1 MSATCKVDSCN
12 GRVIARELCRMHY
25 GRWWRHG
32 DINVARKPRPTHPT
46 IAFCDSA
53 LSSSVQDCINWPFGL
68 DGVGYGRLYINGRR
82 VSAHRYVCETAH
94 GQAPPEKSQVAHSC
108 GNRRCV
114 NPAHLRW
121 ASQSENEADK
131 IAHGRSARGSA
142 NGCAKLTAQDVAE
155 IRSSKMSGAALA
167 RKFNVRDGQIS
178 RIRKGQRWAH
188 LS

>member
-1 MSATCKVDSCN
+1 MKMCSAPNCQKPVC
-12 GRVIARELCRMHY
+12 ARGVCRMHY

-32 DINVARKPRPTHPT
+32 DIGIARKPRPAHPA
-46 IAFCDSA
+46 IAFCADA
-53 LSSSVQDCINWPFGL
+53 ISSNIQGCINWPFSI
-68 DGVGYGRLYINGRR
+68 DGVGYGRLCLNGRR
-82 VSAHRYVCETAH
+82 VSAHRYVCEIAH
-94 GQAPPEKSQVAHSC
+94 GRAPPEKGQVAHSC

-131 IAHGRSARGSA
+131 IAHGRSIRGAA
-142 NGCAKLTAQDVAE
+142 NGNAKLTAQDVCE
-155 IRSSKMSGAALA
+155 IRSSQMSGAALA